1 MQWSNI
7 GDKKSFL
14 CWTVHLNNNS
24 NNKMLWEEADLLLQ
38 HNKDLFGKKF
48 REKCKKNRNTDEE
61 FWRPAKI
68 LPQKNRSGQA
78 GKQQRKKR

>member
-7 GDKKSFL
+7 ADKKSFL

-48 REKCKKNRNTDEE
+48 REKCKK
-61 FWRPAKI
+61 K
-68 LPQKNRSGQA
+68 QKHWWGVLEACKNSSS
-78 GKQQRKKR
+78 KE

>member
-48 REKCKKNRNTDEE
+48 REKC
-61 FWRPAKI
+61 
-68 LPQKNRSGQA
+68 
-78 GKQQRKKR
+78 